1 MRGDP
6 GSGRPIQCVTK
17 YEPQRLLCL
26 VFTIYPPIPTEVT
39 SPPEPNDNAKL
50 RRHPKPQRHSKPQR
64 HHHLSSIS
72 LASKHD
78 LEVDFSMVSTPL
90 PPLPPPSHPNA
101 SRRWTFLAF
110 QHVWHH
116 HHPLASKCEPEVDFS
131 AVSKLLPSLPPPSR
145 SNASQR

>member
-17 YEPQRLLCL
+17 YEPQHLLWL
-26 VFTIYPPIPTEVT
+26 VFAIYPPIPTEVT

-50 RRHPKPQRHSKPQR
+50 RRHLKPQRHPKPQR

-72 LASKHD
+72 LASKHE
-78 LEVDFSMVSTPL
+78 LQVDFSMVSTPL

-116 HHPLASKCEPEVDFS
+116 HHLPRIQMRAGGRLFSGFKAAAIASTSLA
-131 AVSKLLPSLPPPSR
+131 L
-145 SNASQR
+145 NASQR